1 MRCPRSRTV
10 PTWWAACAR
19 RNHRTA
25 EAAVEV
31 KVEVRVQAEV
41 EVQEVA
47 VVEAVTEVW
56 VEV

>member
-1 MRCPRSRTV
+1 
-10 PTWWAACAR
+10 
-19 RNHRTA
+19 
-25 EAAVEV
+25 V